1 MASHTIFYNT
11 LVEFLRAL
19 TQRFPENT
27 NASTALSSLQM
38 LGANP
43 ALHPQMSA
51 SWAHSTKDI
60 LQEIKDKK
68 AEPVCQ
74 VLDNNDNPLIA
85 GIGSSKILLNPEVD
99 DVSKEN
105 VWKFLQTLTTLSH
118 SKPQPTDV
126 AVTTSAPKP
135 MAAPGETPAAAPA
148 AKPDVG
154 NIVDGFT
161 KAMPKVMD
169 SLNEMLKSKEGENPL
184 ADMIKQMM
192 NPNQVQPGVAG
203 NVMQNMLEQTDQSV
217 MSQAA
222 LQSGLSVEDI
232 MYRLNRLENLEK
244 SRAYR
249 RQLRRNGGGSTKKN

>member
-1 MASHTIFYNT
+1 MSSPTMFYNT

-27 NASTALSSLQM
+27 GAKTALSSLQM
-38 LGANP
+38 LGSNP
-43 ALHPQMSA
+43 QLHPQMSA

-60 LQEIKDKK
+60 LQEIKDKNAEVVAK
-68 AEPVCQ
+68 A
-74 VLDNNDNPLIA
+74 LDSNDNPLIS
-85 GIGSSKILLNPEVD
+85 GINASSILLNDSVD
-99 DVSKEN
+99 EITKEN
-105 VWKFLQTLTTLSH
+105 MWKFLQALTALSH
-118 SKPQPTDV
+118 TKPEPTDV
-126 AVTTSAPKP
+126 AVPAPVARP
-135 MAAPGETPAAAPA
+135 MAGPGESRAAPA

-203 NVMQNMLEQTDQSV
+203 NVMQNMIEQTDSTV
-217 MSQAA
+217 MQQAA
-222 LQSGLSVEDI
+222 LQTGLSVDDI
-232 MYRLNRLENLEK
+232 VYRLSRLENLEK

-249 RQLRRNGGGSTKKN
+249 RQLRRQGGSTKK